1 MSMDNKK
8 KKKQESTAVNEAEKS
23 DFVSIN
29 WFPGHMAKTRRE
41 MSEKIKLVDM
51 VIEIR
56 DARIPE
62 SSVNPV
68 IGEVCGN
75 KRRLIILAK
84 KDKAEDAITEKWIGR
99 LQQQGFHAI
108 ALDLLHDKVASVI
121 DKACCQIMAD
131 KIAKY
136 KAKGLKNVEI
146 RAMVVGIPNVG
157 KSTMINQF
165 MKRKIAKTADMPG
178 VTRNLSWV
186 RVSDSVVLL
195 DTPGVLWPK
204 FEDREVAY
212 RLAVI
217 GSIKDDILPLEEV
230 TAYALD
236 FLQKYHF
243 EKLQKRFYVSEKMD
257 SHQMIHAIAINRK
270 LLQNDE
276 ETDMKR
282 TCMLI
287 LREIRDNDIGKVS
300 WERCDED

>member
-1 MSMDNKK
+1 MSENK
-8 KKKQESTAVNEAEKS
+8 TN
-23 DFVSIN
+23 IN

-68 IGEVCGN
+68 INEVCGN

-84 KDKAEDAITEKWIGR
+84 KDKAEDELTEKWLEK
-99 LQQQGFHAI
+99 LQAEGHYAL
-108 ALDLLHDKVASVI
+108 ALDLLHDKVAKII
-121 DKACCQIMAD
+121 DKACCEIMAD

-136 KAKGLKNVEI
+136 KAKGLRNVEI
-146 RAMVVGIPNVG
+146 RVMVVGIPNVG

-204 FEDREVAY
+204 FEDPQVAY
-212 RLAVI
+212 RLAVV
-217 GSIKDDILPLEEV
+217 GSIKDDILPLEDV
-230 TAYALD
+230 TLFALD

-243 EKLQKRFYVSEKMD
+243 EKLQKRFYVTEKTD
-257 SHQMIHAIAINRK
+257 SHTLMQQIVVNRK
-270 LLQNDE
+270 LLQSDE
-276 ETDMKR
+276 SIDLKR
-282 TCMLI
+282 TYLLI
-287 LREIRDNDIGKVS
+287 LREIRDNDLGRIT
-300 WERCDED
+300 WERPDED

>member
-1 MSMDNKK
+1 MSENK
-8 KKKQESTAVNEAEKS
+8 TN
-23 DFVSIN
+23 IN

-68 IGEVCGN
+68 INEVCGN
-75 KRRLIILAK
+75 KRRMIILAK
-84 KDKAEDAITEKWIGR
+84 KDKAEDELTEKWLEK
-99 LQQQGFHAI
+99 LQAEGHYAL
-108 ALDLLHDKVASVI
+108 ALDLLHDKVAKII
-121 DKACCQIMAD
+121 DKACCEIMVD

-136 KAKGLKNVEI
+136 RAKGLRNVEI

-178 VTRNLSWV
+178 VTRSLNWV

-204 FEDREVAY
+204 FEDPQVAY
-212 RLAVI
+212 RLAVV
-217 GSIKDDILPLEEV
+217 GSIKDDILPLEDV
-230 TAYALD
+230 TLFALD

-243 EKLQKRFYVSEKMD
+243 EKLQKRFYVTEKTD
-257 SHQMIHAIAINRK
+257 SHTLMHQIAENRK
-270 LLQNDE
+270 LLQSDE
-276 ETDMKR
+276 SIDLKR
-282 TCMLI
+282 TYLLI
-287 LREIRDNDIGKVS
+287 LREIRDNDLGKIT
-300 WERCDED
+300 WERPDED

>member
-1 MSMDNKK
+1 MSENK
-8 KKKQESTAVNEAEKS
+8 TN
-23 DFVSIN
+23 IN

-68 IGEVCGN
+68 INEVCGN

-84 KDKAEDAITEKWIGR
+84 KDKAEDELTEKWLEK
-99 LQQQGFHAI
+99 LQAEGHYAL
-108 ALDLLHDKVASVI
+108 ALDLLHDKVAKII
-121 DKACCQIMAD
+121 DKACCEIMAD

-136 KAKGLKNVEI
+136 RAKGLRNVEI

-178 VTRNLSWV
+178 VTRSLSWV

-204 FEDREVAY
+204 FEDPQVAY
-212 RLAVI
+212 RLAVV
-217 GSIKDDILPLEEV
+217 GSIKDDILPLEDV
-230 TAYALD
+230 TLFALD

-243 EKLQKRFYVSEKMD
+243 EKLQKRFYVTEKTD
-257 SHQMIHAIAINRK
+257 SHTLMHQIAENRK
-270 LLQNDE
+270 LLQSDE
-276 ETDMKR
+276 SIDLKR
-282 TCMLI
+282 TYLLI
-287 LREIRDNDIGKVS
+287 LREIRDNDLGKIT
-300 WERCDED
+300 WERPDED

>member
-1 MSMDNKK
+1 MSENK
-8 KKKQESTAVNEAEKS
+8 AN
-23 DFVSIN
+23 IN

-68 IGEVCGN
+68 INEVCGN
-75 KRRLIILAK
+75 KRRLIVLAK
-84 KDKAEDAITEKWIGR
+84 KDKAEEKLTERWIEK
-99 LQQQGFHAI
+99 LQAEGFYAL
-108 ALDLLHDKVASVI
+108 ALDLLHDKVAKII
-121 DKACCQIMAD
+121 DKACCEIMAD

-204 FEDREVAY
+204 FEDPEVAY
-212 RLAVI
+212 RLAVV
-217 GSIKDDILPLEEV
+217 GSIRDDILPLEDV
-230 TAYALD
+230 TLFALD

-243 EKLQKRFYVSEKMD
+243 EKLQKRFYVTEKTD
-257 SHQMIHAIAINRK
+257 SHTLMRQIAVNRK
-270 LLQNDE
+270 LLQADE
-276 ETDMKR
+276 SIDLKR
-282 TCMLI
+282 TYLLI
-287 LREIRDNDIGKVS
+287 LREIRDNDLGRITL
-300 WERCDED
+300 ERPDED